1 MKSPSKEAVK
11 KPAVRKTTKGS
22 SGVIHTS
29 FTIPLFAASSIC
41 LKYSSEGSKPPQTYL
56 HFALCALGA
65 RGAEGASGAGGA
77 CISLKN
83 FLFRSE
89 SAGTLMPRNMRGE
102 KFPRRAFATNSVK
115 GAEIPNISAFVTT
128 LKTKISSGGM
138 PASGKHANFG

>member
-56 HFALCALGA
+56 HFALF
-65 RGAEGASGAGGA
+65 ASGAVGA
-77 CISLKN
+77 VRCGRCMHKSEEFSISQ
-83 FLFRSE
+83 
-89 SAGTLMPRNMRGE
+89 
-102 KFPRRAFATNSVK
+102 
-115 GAEIPNISAFVTT
+115 
-128 LKTKISSGGM
+128 
-138 PASGKHANFG
+138 

>member
-56 HFALCALGA
+56 HFALCAVGA
-65 RGAEGASGAGGA
+65 VGAGGA

>member
-22 SGVIHTS
+22 SGIIHTS
-29 FTIPLFAASSIC
+29 FTIPLFTASSIC

-56 HFALCALGA
+56 HFALFALGA
-65 RGAEGASGAGGA
+65 RGAGGA

-128 LKTKISSGGM
+128 LKTVSYTHLTLPTKRIV
-138 PASGKHANFG
+138 